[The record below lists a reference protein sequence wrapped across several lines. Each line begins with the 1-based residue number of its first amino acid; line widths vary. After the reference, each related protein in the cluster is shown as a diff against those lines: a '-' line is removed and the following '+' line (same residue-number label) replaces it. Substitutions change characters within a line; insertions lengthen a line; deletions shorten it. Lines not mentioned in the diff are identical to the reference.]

1 MKKEFKNKNKIISV
15 VLTFVLIVLVS
26 SSVGKVVQ
34 NKFSVMY
41 MLDRQN
47 IWNFYEMPKNSIDVF
62 ITGSSQIVSGV
73 SAPELYNEYGIAACS
88 VSTCSQPVRA
98 ARYWL
103 SEMLRTQSPKVF
115 IYEISGLYYKD
126 KDKVSHARAFTDMK
140 NTSLN
145 KYQGLKE
152 LTDGDTEEMLSYYWQ
167 LYGYHN
173 RWSELEKNDY
183 VFDDGVYRDSFL
195 GFSVINTAYKN
206 QNSRNDYVVSYTE
219 NGKKEVTE
227 ETYLRYLKEMKEI
240 CDEEGITMIF
250 LKTPRT
256 DWSDE
261 EYSAIKDLA
270 DSMGVEY
277 LDLNYTENFDALKL
291 DYATDLMD
299 YKHMNLHGARKVTSF
314 IGKYLTENFTFED
327 ERTKKRS
334 HIREVY
340 EAYCEGVKTSEL
352 PYIEKF
358 SDLGEFMDNKNYSFT
373 LAKSG
378 NVEFTEGDLEVL
390 KLMGAK
396 KDVTEKKNYVLIR
409 NGGRVIEEQQS
420 DGSIVLRG
428 FTLKGDYYRGV
439 TDKNG
444 ITTKFAD
451 ASKTSK
457 NEAAVVISIF
467 DKSTGLKAATFVF
480 DATLSVI

>member
-1 MKKEFKNKNKIISV
+1 MKKELKDKNKIISV
-15 VLTFVLIVLVS
+15 VLTLALIFLIGS
-26 SSVGKVVQ
+26 SAGEILQ
-34 NKFSVMY
+34 NKFSVKY

-47 IWNFYEMPKNSIDVF
+47 IWNFYELPKNSIDVF

-73 SAPELYNEYGIAACS
+73 SAPELYNEYGIAAYS
-88 VSTCSQPVRA
+88 LGTCSQPVRA

-126 KDKVSHARAFTDMK
+126 KNSVSHARAFTDMK
-140 NTSLN
+140 NTSKN
-145 KYQGLKE
+145 KYQALSE
-152 LTDGDTEEMLSYYWQ
+152 LTDGDMEEMLSYYWSV
-167 LYGYHN
+167 YGYHN
-173 RWSELEKNDY
+173 RWTELDKNDY

-206 QNSRNDYVVSYTE
+206 QNTRDNYVVSYTE
-219 NGKKEVTE
+219 VGKKEVTE
-227 ETYLRYLKEMKEI
+227 EAYLRYLGEMKEI

-277 LDLNYTENFDALKL
+277 IDLNYTENFDRLNL
-291 DYATDLMD
+291 DYKTDFMD

-314 IGKYLTENFTFED
+314 IGSYLTENFTFED

-334 HIREVY
+334 YIRDVY
-340 EAYCEGVKTSEL
+340 EDYCEGVKTSEL
-352 PYIEKF
+352 PYVEKF
-358 SDLGEFMDNKNYSFT
+358 SDLNDFMENENYAFS

-378 NVEFTEGDLEVL
+378 NVEFTEDDLEVL
-390 KLMGAK
+390 KVMGAK
-396 KDVTEKKNYVLIR
+396 KDITEKKNYVLIR
-409 NGGRVIEEQQS
+409 NGGRVVEENQS
-420 DGSIVLRG
+420 DGVIGIRG

-439 TDKNG
+439 IDKNG
-444 ITTKFAD
+444 ISTKFAD
-451 ASKTSK
+451 ASKGSK
-457 NEAAVVISIF
+457 KEAGVVVSIF
-467 DKSTGLKAATFVF
+467 DKSTGLKAGTFVF
-480 DATLSVI
+480 DATLNVV